1 MPNESP
7 AASLLKRCHILR
19 DEIRHEDNIVTQG
32 LSWLRAVAMVLLLAT
47 VGHAAE
53 TKPRPMLPEMSG
65 KVEIEVRDGA
75 EKPPR
80 QLAVH
85 LVYPKNR
92 LSTVSAKTG
101 LML

>member
-1 MPNESP
+1 MPKEST

-19 DEIRHEDNIVTQG
+19 DEDNILTQG
-32 LSWLRAVAMVLLLAT
+32 LSWLKAGPRIVAMVLLLAT

-53 TKPRPMLPEMSG
+53 AKPRPMLPEMSG
-65 KVEIEVRDGA
+65 KVELEVRDGP

-92 LSTVSAKTG
+92 LSSVSAKTG
-101 LML
+101 L